1 MTTHIDRNGVSITAG
16 YRTFTG
22 YRMTQAEADAYNRMT
37 DEIVNERWPQTQE
50 FLKDQRHRL
59 LVMIATQGA
68 TPEAGDSRCAQ
79 GAVDHTSQADRAELP
94 ATFGCIAE
102 C

>member
-1 MTTHIDRNGVSITAG
+1 MTTHIDRNGVSIAAG

-37 DEIVNERWPQTQE
+37 DEIGNERWPQTRE
-50 FLKDQRHRL
+50 FLMDQRHRL

-68 TPEAGDSRCAQ
+68 ARDAGDTRCAQ
-79 GAVDHTSQADRAELP
+79 DAVDDARQTGSAELP
-94 ATFGCIAE
+94 ATFGSIAE